1 MNKTT
6 WLAGA
11 LALAL
16 MAGCGGG
23 GEIEAHAVDATGG
36 REVPASALASA
47 RAYAEF
53 ARSLAVDD
61 RGPPLELGQAEPPTS
76 ETDEPVDID

>member
-1 MNKTT
+1 MNTTT

-16 MAGCGGG
+16 LAGCGGG
-23 GEIEAHAVDATGG
+23 GEIEADAAAGG

-53 ARSLAVDD
+53 ARSLAADD
-61 RGPPLELGQAEPPTS
+61 RSDPMELGSVVAPTS
-76 ETDEPVDID
+76 ETDEPIDID